1 MTINIQG
8 KDIEIDDLL
17 ANEYASKIKPV
28 TEKEINYLMSV
39 EDYSIND
46 KDINKKLEE
55 AMREYLSMVQ
65 DIPKAIVSAKQ
76 KGLIL

>member
-76 KGLIL
+76 KGWIS

>member
-76 KGLIL
+76 KDWIS